1 MRGDQRLTG
10 GRDVP
15 GFGYAHGCPRKIHDG
30 IGIASSYQVG
40 NPGAIKARRDPAD
53 RPTTGRDRCLLGRRG
68 DFRHSAAAGGR
79 GQPRPNHWTAED
91 FRGHHCKHLEESR
104 RLRPAST
111 EQAMTRPPKRSMF
124 AGDGVAA
131 PLQHATFRRI
141 WLASLLSNLGLLIQ
155 AVGAAWAMTQMTSSA
170 DKVALVQTAL
180 MLPVMLISMPA
191 GAIADMYDRRIV
203 ALISLAIALSGATAL
218 TVLAWLGLVTP
229 ETLLALC
236 FVVGSG
242 MALFGPAWQSSVT
255 EQVPPETLP
264 SAVALN
270 GISYNI
276 ARSFGP
282 AIGGIVVAAAGAV
295 AAFAANAV
303 LYLPLL
309 IVLFLWRRTSQPS
322 RLPRE
327 RLNRAIVSGV
337 RYIANSPAI
346 KIVLTRTLV
355 TGLIGGS
362 VSALMPLVA
371 RDLLH
376 GGAQTYGIMLG
387 AFGMGAVIGALN
399 ITEVRK
405 RMSGEAAIRACALSM
420 GGAIAAV
427 ALSREPVLTAAALVI
442 AGAVWMLAVALFN
455 IGVQLSAPRWVAGRS
470 LAAFQASIAGGIAIG
485 SWGWGR
491 LTDAVGVEAALL
503 VSAALMLASP
513 LLGLWLQMPR
523 IGARNE
529 DAEVLA
535 DPEVQLSLTARSG
548 PLVVEIEYR
557 VAQDNARAF
566 HNVMQEVQL
575 SRQRNGAYG
584 WSIAR
589 DIADP
594 ELWTERYHCP
604 TWLDYLRQRNRSTQS
619 ERALHQRAIGFHLG
633 PDPVRVRRM
642 LERPFG
648 SVRWKEDTPDRAV
661 SEVLP
666 VTSSAAGGST

>member
-1 MRGDQRLTG
+1 MSEQPKRPIFAT
-10 GRDVP
+10 
-15 GFGYAHGCPRKIHDG
+15 DG
-30 IGIASSYQVG
+30 I
-40 NPGAIKARRDPAD
+40 
-53 RPTTGRDRCLLGRRG
+53 
-68 DFRHSAAAGGR
+68 
-79 GQPRPNHWTAED
+79 
-91 FRGHHCKHLEESR
+91 
-104 RLRPAST
+104 
-111 EQAMTRPPKRSMF
+111 
-124 AGDGVAA
+124 AA
-131 PLQHATFRRI
+131 PLRLIAFRRI
-141 WLASLLSNLGLLIQ
+141 WSASLLSNLGLLIQ

-203 ALISLAIALSGATAL
+203 SIVSLSIALSGATAL
-218 TVLAWLGLVTP
+218 TVLAWFGLVTP
-229 ETLLALC
+229 TALLAFC
-236 FVVGSG
+236 FIVGSG
-242 MALFGPAWQSSVT
+242 MALFGPAWQSSVS
-255 EQVPPETLP
+255 EQVPTETLP

-282 AIGGIVVAAAGAV
+282 AIGGIVVATAGAV
-295 AAFAANAV
+295 AAFAANAA

-309 IVLFLWRRTSQPS
+309 VVLFLWRRESAPS

-337 RYIANSPAI
+337 RYIANSPPI
-346 KIVLTRTLV
+346 KIVLARTMI

-362 VSALMPLVA
+362 VSALMPLVT

-387 AFGMGAVIGALN
+387 AFGMGAVVGALN
-399 ITEVRK
+399 ISEVRK
-405 RMSGEAAIRACALSM
+405 RLSGEAAIRACAISM
-420 GGAIAAV
+420 GGSIAAV
-427 ALSREPVLTAAALVI
+427 ALSHQPVLTAAALVV
-442 AGAVWMLAVALFN
+442 AGAAWMLAVALFN

-470 LAAFQASIAGGIAIG
+470 LAAFQASISGGIAIG

-491 LTDAVGVEAALL
+491 LTDAAGVEAALL
-503 VSAALMLASP
+503 VSATLMLLSP
-513 LLGLWLQMPR
+513 LLGHWLHMPR
-523 IGARNE
+523 VGARNE

-619 ERALHQRAIGFHLG
+619 ERALHQSAIDFHLG

-648 SVRWKEDTPDRAV
+648 SVRWKEETPDRAAR
-661 SEVLP
+661 EVLP
-666 VTSSAAGGST
+666 VASAAAGSST

>member
-1 MRGDQRLTG
+1 ML
-10 GRDVP
+10 
-15 GFGYAHGCPRKIHDG
+15 A
-30 IGIASSYQVG
+30 
-40 NPGAIKARRDPAD
+40 AIDSRN
-53 RPTTGRDRCLLGRRG
+53 RPHHH
-68 DFRHSAAAGGR
+68 F
-79 GQPRPNHWTAED
+79 TAED
-91 FRGHHCKHLEESR
+91 FPGHHSGPRTCHGYL
-104 RLRPAST
+104 T
-111 EQAMTRPPKRSMF
+111 EPDMSETPKSPMF
-124 AGDGVAA
+124 SADGITA
-131 PLQHATFRRI
+131 PLRYATFRRI
-141 WLASLLSNLGLLIQ
+141 WLASLLSNLGILIQ
-155 AVGAAWAMTQMTSSA
+155 GVGAAWAMTQMASSA

-191 GAIADMYDRRIV
+191 GAIADMHDRRIV
-203 ALISLAIALSGATAL
+203 ALIALVIALAGATAL
-218 TVLAWLGLVTP
+218 TALAWFGLVTP
-229 ETLLALC
+229 NLLLVLC

-242 MALFGPAWQSSVT
+242 MALMGPAWQSSVS
-255 EQVPPETLP
+255 EQVPSETLP
-264 SAVALN
+264 AAVALN

-282 AIGGIVVAAAGAV
+282 AIGGIVVATLGAV

-303 LYLPLL
+303 LYLPLM
-309 IVLFLWRRTSQPS
+309 VALFLWKRVAQPS
-322 RLPRE
+322 FLPRE
-327 RLNRAIVSGV
+327 RLSRAIVSGV
-337 RYIANSPAI
+337 RYITNSPPI
-346 KIVLTRTLV
+346 KIVLTRTTV
-355 TGLIGGS
+355 TGVIGGS

-399 ITEVRK
+399 IGELRK
-405 RMSGEAAIRACALSM
+405 RMSGEAAIRACALAM

-427 ALSREPVLTAAALVI
+427 ALSRQPVLTAAALVV
-442 AGAVWMLAVALFN
+442 AGAAWMMAVALFN

-470 LAAFQASIAGGIAIG
+470 LAAYQAAISGGIAVG

-491 LTDAVGVEAALL
+491 LTDLGGVEVALL

-513 LLGLWLQMPR
+513 LLGLWLPMPR
-523 IGARNE
+523 IGARGE

-535 DPEVQLSLTARSG
+535 DPEVRLALTARSG

-557 VAQDNARAF
+557 VAQENARAF
-566 HNVMQEVQL
+566 HSVMQDVQL

-619 ERALHQRAIGFHLG
+619 ERALHQQAMAFHTG
-633 PDPVRVRRM
+633 PDPVRIRRM

-648 SVRWKEDTPDRAV
+648 SVRWKDDSPDRAAN
-661 SEVLP
+661 EVLP
-666 VTSSAAGGST
+666 VIASAAGSST

>member
-1 MRGDQRLTG
+1 
-10 GRDVP
+10 
-15 GFGYAHGCPRKIHDG
+15 
-30 IGIASSYQVG
+30 
-40 NPGAIKARRDPAD
+40 
-53 RPTTGRDRCLLGRRG
+53 
-68 DFRHSAAAGGR
+68 
-79 GQPRPNHWTAED
+79 
-91 FRGHHCKHLEESR
+91 
-104 RLRPAST
+104 
-111 EQAMTRPPKRSMF
+111 MF
-124 AGDGVAA
+124 AADGVAA
-131 PLQHATFRRI
+131 PLRHAAFRRI

-180 MLPVMLISMPA
+180 MLPIMLISMPA

-203 ALISLAIALSGATAL
+203 ALISLTISLCGATAL
-218 TVLAWLGLVTP
+218 TVLAWFGFITP
-229 ETLLALC
+229 AILLTFC

-242 MALFGPAWQSSVT
+242 MALFGPAWQSSVS
-255 EQVPPETLP
+255 EQVPAETLP

-282 AIGGIVVAAAGAV
+282 AVGGIVVATAGAV

-309 IVLFLWRRTSQPS
+309 VVLFLWRRTSEPS

-337 RYIANSPAI
+337 RYIANSPSI
-346 KIVLTRTLV
+346 RIVLARTLV
-355 TGLIGGS
+355 TGVIGGS

-399 ITEVRK
+399 IAEVRK
-405 RMSGEAAIRACALSM
+405 RMSGEAAVRACTLSM

-427 ALSREPVLTAAALVI
+427 ALSREPVVTAAALVM

-491 LTDAVGVEAALL
+491 LTDAAGVETALL

-513 LLGLWLQMPR
+513 LLGLWLRMPR
-523 IGARNE
+523 VGARNE

-535 DPEVQLSLTARSG
+535 DPEVRLALTGRSG

-557 VAQDNARAF
+557 VDQECARAF
-566 HNVMQEVQL
+566 HHVMQEVQL

-604 TWLDYLRQRNRSTQS
+604 TWFDYLRQRNRSTQS
-619 ERALHQRAIGFHLG
+619 ERALHQRAVDFHLG
-633 PDPVRVRRM
+633 PDPIRVRRM

-648 SVRWKEDTPDRAV
+648 SVRWKEETPDSAA

-666 VTSSAAGGST
+666 VATAAGSST

>member
-1 MRGDQRLTG
+1 MNEHAKRPL
-10 GRDVP
+10 
-15 GFGYAHGCPRKIHDG
+15 FAAH
-30 IGIASSYQVG
+30 
-40 NPGAIKARRDPAD
+40 
-53 RPTTGRDRCLLGRRG
+53 
-68 DFRHSAAAGGR
+68 
-79 GQPRPNHWTAED
+79 
-91 FRGHHCKHLEESR
+91 
-104 RLRPAST
+104 
-111 EQAMTRPPKRSMF
+111 
-124 AGDGVAA
+124 GVAA
-131 PLQHATFRRI
+131 PLRHSAFRRI

-180 MLPVMLISMPA
+180 MLPVMLIAMPA

-203 ALISLAIALSGATAL
+203 ALISLSIGLAGATAL
-218 TVLAWLGLVTP
+218 SVMAWLGRLTP
-229 ETLLALC
+229 EILLAFC

-242 MALFGPAWQSSVT
+242 MALFGPAWQASVS
-255 EQVPPETLP
+255 EQVPAETLP

-295 AAFAANAV
+295 AAFAANAL
-303 LYLPLL
+303 LYIPLL
-309 IVLFLWRRTSQPS
+309 IVLFLWRRTSEPS

-327 RLNRAIVSGV
+327 RLNRAMVSGV
-337 RYIANSPAI
+337 RYIANSPSI
-346 KIVLTRTLV
+346 RIVLARTLI
-355 TGLIGGS
+355 TGVIGGS

-399 ITEVRK
+399 ITEVRR
-405 RMSGEAAIRACALSM
+405 RMSGEAAVRACALSM

-427 ALSREPVLTAAALVI
+427 ALSRQPVLTAAALVV

-491 LTDAVGVEAALL
+491 LTDAAGVETALL
-503 VSAALMLASP
+503 VSAALMLVSP
-513 LLGLWLQMPR
+513 ILGLWLRMPR
-523 IGARNE
+523 VGARNE

-535 DPEVQLSLTARSG
+535 DPEVRLALSGRSG

-557 VAQDNARAF
+557 VDQDSARAF

-604 TWLDYLRQRNRSTQS
+604 TWFDYLRQRNRSTQS
-619 ERALHQRAIGFHLG
+619 ERALHQRAMEFHLG

-648 SVRWKEDTPDRAV
+648 SVRWKDDTPDRAAN
-661 SEVLP
+661 EVLP
-666 VTSSAAGGST
+666 VATAAGSST

>member
-1 MRGDQRLTG
+1 
-10 GRDVP
+10 
-15 GFGYAHGCPRKIHDG
+15 
-30 IGIASSYQVG
+30 
-40 NPGAIKARRDPAD
+40 
-53 RPTTGRDRCLLGRRG
+53 
-68 DFRHSAAAGGR
+68 
-79 GQPRPNHWTAED
+79 
-91 FRGHHCKHLEESR
+91 
-104 RLRPAST
+104 
-111 EQAMTRPPKRSMF
+111 MTVQSERSMF
-124 AGDGVAA
+124 ATEGIAA
-131 PLQHATFRRI
+131 PLRYPTFRRI

-203 ALISLAIALSGATAL
+203 ALVSLSIALVGATAL

-229 ETLLALC
+229 EILLAFC

-255 EQVPPETLP
+255 EQVPAETLP

-282 AIGGIVVAAAGAV
+282 AIGGIVVATAGAV

-309 IVLFLWRRTSQPS
+309 IVLFLWRRTSEPS

-337 RYIANSPAI
+337 RYIANSPSI
-346 KIVLTRTLV
+346 KIVLTRTFV

-387 AFGMGAVIGALN
+387 AFGMGAVLGALN
-399 ITEVRK
+399 IAEVRK
-405 RMSGEAAIRACALSM
+405 RLSGEAAIRACALSM
-420 GGAIAAV
+420 AGAIAAV
-427 ALSREPVLTAAALVI
+427 ALSREPVLTATALVI
-442 AGAVWMLAVALFN
+442 AGAMWMLAVALFN

-491 LTDAVGVEAALL
+491 LTDMVGVEAALL
-503 VSAALMLASP
+503 VSAALMLVSP
-513 LLGLWLQMPR
+513 LLGLWLRMPR

-619 ERALHQRAIGFHLG
+619 ERALHQRAMDFHLG
-633 PDPVRVRRM
+633 PEPVRVRRM

-648 SVRWKEDTPDRAV
+648 SVRWKEDTPDRAAG
-661 SEVLP
+661 EVLP
-666 VTSSAAGGST
+666 VTSSAVGGST

>member
-1 MRGDQRLTG
+1 MTDQPKRQN
-10 GRDVP
+10 
-15 GFGYAHGCPRKIHDG
+15 FAADG
-30 IGIASSYQVG
+30 VTA
-40 NPGAIKARRDPAD
+40 P
-53 RPTTGRDRCLLGRRG
+53 L
-68 DFRHSAAAGGR
+68 RHS
-79 GQPRPNHWTAED
+79 
-91 FRGHHCKHLEESR
+91 
-104 RLRPAST
+104 
-111 EQAMTRPPKRSMF
+111 
-124 AGDGVAA
+124 V
-131 PLQHATFRRI
+131 FRRI
-141 WLASLLSNLGLLIQ
+141 WLASLLSNFGLLIQ
-155 AVGAAWAMTQMTSSA
+155 GVGAAWAMTQMTSSA

-180 MLPVMLISMPA
+180 MLPIMLISMPA

-218 TVLAWLGLVTP
+218 AVTSWLGLATP
-229 ETLLALC
+229 QILLALC

-242 MALFGPAWQSSVT
+242 MALFGPAWQSSVS
-255 EQVPPETLP
+255 EQVPAETLP

-282 AIGGIVVAAAGAV
+282 AIGGIVVATAGAF
-295 AAFAANAV
+295 AAFATNAA

-309 IVLFLWRRTSQPS
+309 IVLLLWRRTSEPS

-337 RYIANSPAI
+337 RYIANSPSI
-346 KIVLTRTLV
+346 RIVLARTLV

-362 VSALMPLVA
+362 VSALMPLVT

-387 AFGMGAVIGALN
+387 AFGIGAVIGALN
-399 ITEVRK
+399 IAEVRK
-405 RMSGEAAIRACALSM
+405 RMSGEAAVRACALSM
-420 GGAIAAV
+420 SFAIAAV
-427 ALSREPVLTAAALVI
+427 AISREPVLTAAALVL

-470 LAAFQASIAGGIAIG
+470 LAAFQAAIAGGIAMG

-491 LTDAVGVEAALL
+491 LTDAAGVETALL
-503 VSAALMLASP
+503 VSAALMFVSP
-513 LLGLWLQMPR
+513 LLGLWLRMPR
-523 IGARNE
+523 IGARDE

-535 DPEVQLSLTARSG
+535 DPEVRLMLTARSG

-557 VAQDNARAF
+557 VDQENARGF

-604 TWLDYLRQRNRSTQS
+604 TWHDYLRQRNRSTQS
-619 ERALHQRAIGFHLG
+619 ERALHQRAIDFHMG
-633 PDPVRVRRM
+633 PDPIRVRRM

-648 SVRWKEDTPDRAV
+648 SVRWKEDTPDRAAA
-661 SEVLP
+661 EVLP
-666 VTSSAAGGST
+666 VATAAGGST

>member
-1 MRGDQRLTG
+1 M
-10 GRDVP
+10 
-15 GFGYAHGCPRKIHDG
+15 
-30 IGIASSYQVG
+30 
-40 NPGAIKARRDPAD
+40 
-53 RPTTGRDRCLLGRRG
+53 
-68 DFRHSAAAGGR
+68 
-79 GQPRPNHWTAED
+79 
-91 FRGHHCKHLEESR
+91 
-104 RLRPAST
+104 T
-111 EQAMTRPPKRSMF
+111 ETPKRSVT
-124 AGDGVAA
+124 DHSITA
-131 PLQHATFRRI
+131 PLRHSVFRRI

-155 AVGAAWAMTQMTSSA
+155 GVGAAWAMTQMTSSA

-180 MLPVMLISMPA
+180 MLPIMLISMPA

-203 ALISLAIALSGATAL
+203 ALVSLGIALVGATVL
-218 TVLAWLGLVTP
+218 TVLAWFGLVTP
-229 ETLLALC
+229 NVLLAFC
-236 FVVGSG
+236 FIVGSG
-242 MALFGPAWQSSVT
+242 MALFGPAWQASVS
-255 EQVPPETLP
+255 EQVPAETLP

-276 ARSFGP
+276 ARSLGP
-282 AIGGIVVAAAGAV
+282 AIGGIVVATSGAM
-295 AAFAANAV
+295 AAFATNAV
-303 LYLPLL
+303 LYLPLVV
-309 IVLFLWRRTSQPS
+309 VLFLWNRVSEPS

-337 RYIANSPAI
+337 RYIANSPSI
-346 KIVLTRTLV
+346 RIVLFRTLV

-362 VSALMPLVA
+362 ISALMPLVA

-387 AFGMGAVIGALN
+387 AFGVGAVIGALN
-399 ITEVRK
+399 IAEVRK
-405 RMSGEAAIRACALSM
+405 RMSGEAAVRACTLALA
-420 GGAIAAV
+420 GAIAAV
-427 ALSREPVLTAAALVI
+427 ALSRQPVLTAAALVV

-485 SWGWGR
+485 SWGWGH
-491 LTDAVGVEAALL
+491 LTDAAGVEMALL
-503 VSAALMLASP
+503 VSGGLMMLLP
-513 LLGLWLQMPR
+513 LLGWLLPMPR
-523 IGARNE
+523 VGGRNE

-535 DPEVQLSLTARSG
+535 DPEVQLALTGRSG

-566 HNVMQEVQL
+566 HNVMQDVQL

-619 ERALHQRAIGFHLG
+619 ERALHQRAMAFHIGI
-633 PDPVRVRRM
+633 DPVRVRRM

-648 SVRWKEDTPDRAV
+648 SVRWKEDTPDRAAN
-661 SEVLP
+661 EVLP
-666 VTSSAAGGST
+666 VATAAGGST